1 LNKVC
6 IAYSRDEQSFHQYID
21 VPAFRSFLAFRSFWL
36 SWSFHAAFR
45 PFKLSG
51 HSGYFWPSVSLT
63 PKVTFAI
70 GTNDADGHFF
80 LLLVSM
86 TMVMHLELKTSSQIF
101 EKFEIA
107 PRVLPGGWGTAKDD
121 F

>member
-1 LNKVC
+1 L
-6 IAYSRDEQSFHQYID
+6 II
-21 VPAFRSFLAFRSFWL
+21 P
-36 SWSFHAAFR
+36 AFR

-63 PKVTFAI
+63 PKVIFAI
-70 GTNDADGHFF
+70 GDNDVGVIF

-86 TMVMHLELKTSSQIF
+86 TMVMHLELKTSSQI
-101 EKFEIA
+101 ENFEIV
-107 PRVLPGGWGTAKDD
+107 PRVFITWGIAKDD